1 MVPVLVEGVG
11 THWWMMKRH
20 HYHDLPVQDQCRKGS
35 NYMTHI
41 HEIRNHNNA
50 RSQKEYDAKWI
61 TFQTTSIST
70 PICVQTWKSE
80 IKIRKHVTYF
90 MFCYERLVYNWCF
103 TREAAAVYIPSSPN
117 GFGLFELF
125 NIPDRCPKAKNI
137 FKLSM
142 FYELKNFKVL
152 KEVKYLPEPW
162 YLLIV
167 WCSGCRC
174 TGNSNFVGVIWM
186 KYFTWNRS
194 NKKILRFWI
203 QIL

>member
-1 MVPVLVEGVG
+1 
-11 THWWMMKRH
+11 
-20 HYHDLPVQDQCRKGS
+20 
-35 NYMTHI
+35 
-41 HEIRNHNNA
+41 
-50 RSQKEYDAKWI
+50 
-61 TFQTTSIST
+61 
-70 PICVQTWKSE
+70 
-80 IKIRKHVTYF
+80 

-167 WCSGCRC
+167 
-174 TGNSNFVGVIWM
+174 
-186 KYFTWNRS
+186 
-194 NKKILRFWI
+194 
-203 QIL
+203 